1 MLLYA
6 TCSGPLHDWLADKP
20 TPQRMLRLAV
30 GRIEPLG
37 FFWNK
42 SPVIRSVRN
51 GLSLRSVELL
61 PANPALQ
68 DLPRS
73 FLCSS
78 YAGPIVG
85 ELAAAGHS
93 NKREPPQT
101 NATQLSC
108 WRGIDRT
115 NDLPAHLPQLK
126 PLDPLETNR
135 GIPQV

>member
-1 MLLYA
+1 MLVYA

-30 GRIEPLG
+30 GRIEPWG
-37 FFWNK
+37 SFWNK

-61 PANPALQ
+61 LANPALQ

-73 FLCSS
+73 FPCSR
-78 YAGPIVG
+78 YAGPIAG
-85 ELAAAGHS
+85 ELAAAWHS

-101 NATQLSC
+101 SCIQLPCS
-108 WRGIDRT
+108 RGMT
-115 NDLPAHLPQLK
+115 
-126 PLDPLETNR
+126 
-135 GIPQV
+135 